1 MNINKINSLVI
12 LDWDN
17 TLFPSTWVTKNYIN
31 LNNIENRNKY
41 QETFSDLDNLI
52 SNLLKKI
59 MQYSKV
65 IIITNALPIWVKISS
80 SVLPKT
86 NYLLQNISVIS
97 ARKNFQKISSDATEW
112 KKLAFMAEV
121 AKELDIN
128 NKQNIISIGDASYEY
143 NAMINLY
150 NNKRLLKSMKFIEE
164 PTYEVLK
171 DQLEVL
177 CHNIKEIITCK
188 THLDLLFKKV

>member
-41 QETFSDLDNLI
+41 QETFSDRDNLI